1 MRSLCPVIEATFWVA
16 TMLPVTRARN
26 IAGSSS
32 PRRSVREFPTRL
44 QERLRL
50 PCHHDFLVGGD
61 GPDLDAGAVRGDHA
75 LGRTARVPGR
85 AERDTEPREVAADA
99 GANPRGVLADPPREG
114 DHVGTAQLE
123 QEGAQVVT
131 DRGDE

>member
-44 QERLRL
+44 KERLRL
-50 PCHHDFLVGGD
+50 PGDHDLLVGGH
-61 GPDLDAGAVRGDHA
+61 GPDLDAGAVRGDDP
-75 LGRTARVPGR
+75 LGRAAGVPGR
-85 AERDTEPREVAADA
+85 VQRDSEPPEVAADP
-99 GANPRGVLADPPREG
+99 GADARRVLADPPREG
-114 DHVGTAQLE
+114 DDVRTAQL
-123 QEGAQVVT
+123 Q
-131 DRGDE
+131 